1 MSASLLEKVA
11 QHLTDAGLLTGLAVK
26 YYRWTDADERGSAN
40 FIVFRMSGTAG
51 ARDATLQQP
60 DVRILLCATAKE
72 VKAGNDKADAIFS
85 NFAGTTTIAG
95 VVKFEPLA
103 TVIGPMYLDNGRA
116 VFEINVRCFV
126 QDH

>member
-1 MSASLLEKVA
+1 MSAALLENIA
-11 QHLTDAGLLTGLAVK
+11 NHLTDAGLLTGLDK
-26 YYRWTDADERGSAN
+26 KFYRWTDADLNGSAD
-40 FIVFRMSGTAG
+40 FIVFRMAGTAG

-60 DVRILLCATAKE
+60 DVRILLCVMPAN
-72 VKAGNDKADAIFS
+72 VKLGNQKADAIFA
-85 NFAGTTTIAG
+85 NFAGTSTATG

-103 TVIGPMYLDNGRA
+103 TVSSPMYLDNGRA

>member
-1 MSASLLEKVA
+1 MSAALLETIA
-11 QHLTDAGLLTGLAVK
+11 THLTDAGLLTGLTKK
-26 YYRWTDADERGSAN
+26 YYQWTDADEKGSAD

-51 ARDATLQQP
+51 ARNATLQQP
-60 DVRILLCATAKE
+60 DVRILLC
-72 VKAGNDKADAIFS
+72 VKAANVKTGNAKADAIFA
-85 NFAGTTTIAG
+85 NFAGISTAPG

-103 TVIGPMYLDNGRA
+103 TVMGPMYLDNGRA